1 MRIYLQTV
9 VDEHVPMRF
18 CQLILQQDLL
28 GGWTLIKE
36 RGTQGAKGR
45 LQKEHHECYA
55 DAESAMIQ
63 ARDGLIE
70 RGYRVVFMRGEANTE

>member
-1 MRIYLQTV
+1 MRIYMQTAM
-9 VDEHVPMRF
+9 DNSASMRY

-45 LQKEHHECYA
+45 LQREHHDSYEA
-55 DAESAMIQ
+55 AERALMC
-63 ARDGLIE
+63 ARDLLIDK
-70 RGYRVVFMRGEANTE
+70 GYQVVFMRGEAGS

>member
-1 MRIYLQTV
+1 MRIYMQTAM
-9 VDEHVPMRF
+9 DENAPMRF

-45 LQKEHHECYA
+45 LQREHHESYEA
-55 DAESAMIQ
+55 AENALMR
-63 ARDGLIE
+63 ARDVLVDK
-70 RGYRVVFMRGEANTE
+70 GYRVVFMRGEAGS